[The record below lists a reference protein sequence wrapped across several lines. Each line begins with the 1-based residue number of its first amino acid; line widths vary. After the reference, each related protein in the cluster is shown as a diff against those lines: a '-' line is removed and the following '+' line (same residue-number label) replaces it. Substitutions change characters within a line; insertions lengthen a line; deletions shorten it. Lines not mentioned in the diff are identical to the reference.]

1 MYICQMENKSV
12 IRYVK
17 IYKYKETVSL
27 LQELIKLRFK
37 RNLKYRYLTSIL
49 TLTLQTLPLNKMKFF
64 GKPSSSRILF
74 NPLS

>member
-27 LQELIKLRFK
+27 LQKLIKLRFK
-37 RNLKYRYLTSIL
+37 RNLKYRYL